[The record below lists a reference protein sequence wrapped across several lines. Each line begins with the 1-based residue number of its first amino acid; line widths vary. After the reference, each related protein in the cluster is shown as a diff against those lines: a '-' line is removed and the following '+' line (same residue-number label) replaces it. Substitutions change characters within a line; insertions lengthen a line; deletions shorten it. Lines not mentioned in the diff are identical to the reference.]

1 MRRRGFVT
9 AALLAATIGVVRPS
23 AAETSVLRLLRPVD
37 LAALPLL
44 VMEHEHLI
52 ERTAEAMGLGSV
64 SVTWSAPD
72 KTSAIE
78 ALAAGQADFAAA
90 ELVSFVVAADAS
102 AGTPTAIAALG
113 AVAQRPYVLVT
124 RNPAVQ
130 TIRDFG
136 AADRI
141 AVPALKVSGPAV
153 MLEMAASQEWG
164 IENYERL
171 SRLAVAQPDAAAA
184 AALIAGKGEVNAHF
198 SRAPYVDQELGNP
211 AIRRVMDSFDIAGP
225 HSTAVLAA
233 TLRFRNANPELC
245 KAVLSALQQAGE
257 LIQKNPG
264 TAAEIF
270 AAMAKDL
277 DIPLE
282 DLSDMIGDPDL
293 VYTAAPAGVLR
304 IADFMHRV
312 GRLKR
317 RPAAWQEL
325 FLPESRDLPGN

>member
-1 MRRRGFVT
+1 MRRRDLLT
-9 AALLAATIGVVRPS
+9 AAVLAGGIGLARPL
-23 AAETSVLRLLRPVD
+23 AAETSVVRLLRPVD
-37 LAALPLL
+37 LATLPLL
-44 VMEHEHLI
+44 VMEHERLI
-52 ERTAEAMGLGSV
+52 ERTAEAMGLGTLAV
-64 SVTWSAPD
+64 MWSAPD
-72 KTSAIE
+72 KTAAIE
-78 ALAAGQADFAAA
+78 ALAAGQADFAVA
-90 ELVSFVVAADAS
+90 ELASFLVAADAS
-102 AGTPTAIAALG
+102 AGTPAAIRALG
-113 AVAQRPYVLVT
+113 ALAQRPYVLVT

-153 MLEMAASQEWG
+153 MLEMAAAQEWG
-164 IENYERL
+164 IENYDRL
-171 SRLAVAQPDAAAA
+171 SRLALAQPDAAAA
-184 AALIAGKGEVNAHF
+184 AGLITGKGDFNAHF
-198 SRAPYVDQELGNP
+198 SRPPYADQELGNP

-270 AAMAKDL
+270 AAMDKSR

-293 VYTAAPAGVLR
+293 AYSAAPAGVLR

-317 RPAAWQEL
+317 RPATWQEL
-325 FLPESRDLPGN
+325 FLPESRDLPGS